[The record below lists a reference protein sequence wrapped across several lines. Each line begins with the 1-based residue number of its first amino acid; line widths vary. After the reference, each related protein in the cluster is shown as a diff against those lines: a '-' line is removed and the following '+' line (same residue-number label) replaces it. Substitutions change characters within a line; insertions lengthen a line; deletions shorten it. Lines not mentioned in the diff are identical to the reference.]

1 MKLFTRK
8 GTPIEANYKENSH
21 SKQMFIYL
29 DESLWFISKASYK
42 QAHQLIECKKVQELL
57 RCKEVEV

>member
-1 MKLFTRK
+1 
-8 GTPIEANYKENSH
+8 
-21 SKQMFIYL
+21 MFIYL